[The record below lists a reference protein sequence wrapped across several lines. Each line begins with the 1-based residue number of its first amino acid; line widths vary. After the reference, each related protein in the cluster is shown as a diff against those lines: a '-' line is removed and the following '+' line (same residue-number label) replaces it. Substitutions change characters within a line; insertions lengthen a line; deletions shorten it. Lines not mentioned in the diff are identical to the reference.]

1 MALSLNDKVGL
12 TEALTGF
19 KKPITTLDGRTLLIR
34 TVRGEVIK
42 PDEMKIV
49 RGEGMPKQ
57 GDLSGKG
64 NLIIRWAGGLPLMR
78 FFLRFDVEFPASLD
92 PLVVD
97 SLVTILPSM

>member
-19 KKPITTLDGRTLLIR
+19 KKPITTLDGRTLLIQ

-57 GDLSGKG
+57 GDLSRKG
-64 NLIIRWAGGLPLMR
+64 NLIIRWALGGCL
-78 FFLRFDVEFPASLD
+78 
-92 PLVVD
+92 
-97 SLVTILPSM
+97 